1 MLVQYSLSPNPNPPS
16 LPPAFCQTSLTV
28 RPYPFILL
36 TGMRHC
42 ENTAGEKKPTGWKH
56 IMWSSTQWAQ
66 SEENKNSWRN
76 RKPRQIVRGTHV
88 NVTCVNV
95 VRAFDAASRYQLHSC
110 WFVCCKEKK
119 KRREALGLH
128 STQASIY
135 CNSSCFATKMF
146 SFSLFFSLNPWC
158 KAKRERLQTEKTNMG
173 WKKRFFWRSLNCWG
187 SCY

>member
-1 MLVQYSLSPNPNPPS
+1 MLVQYSLSPNPTPPS
-16 LPPAFCQTSLTV
+16 LPQHFVRLLWQFARTHLYSWPEWGTV
-28 RPYPFILL
+28 RIQQERRDQRV
-36 TGMRHC
+36 G
-42 ENTAGEKKPTGWKH
+42 KH
-56 IMWSSTQWAQ
+56 ITRSSAQWAQ

-128 STQASIY
+128 STQTSIY

-146 SFSLFFSLNPWC
+146 SFSLFSP
-158 KAKRERLQTEKTNMG
+158 
-173 WKKRFFWRSLNCWG
+173 
-187 SCY
+187 

>member
-1 MLVQYSLSPNPNPPS
+1 MLVQYSLSPNPTPPS

-42 ENTAGEKKPTGWKH
+42 ENTAGDKRPTGWKH

-119 KRREALGLH
+119 RSIRAALNTGKYLLQLELFCDENVFFL
-128 STQASIY
+128 S
-135 CNSSCFATKMF
+135 
-146 SFSLFFSLNPWC
+146 FFSLNPWC
-158 KAKRERLQTEKTNMG
+158 KAKRERLQTEKTNVG

>member
-1 MLVQYSLSPNPNPPS
+1 MLVQYSLSPNPTPPS

-42 ENTAGEKKPTGWKH
+42 ENTAGEKRPTGWKH

-119 KRREALGLH
+119 KRREELGLH
-128 STQASIY
+128 STQTSIY

-146 SFSLFFSLNPWC
+146 SFSLFSP
-158 KAKRERLQTEKTNMG
+158 
-173 WKKRFFWRSLNCWG
+173 
-187 SCY
+187 